1 MRWEILMT
9 NILCLDDYIDY
20 LAEKG
25 SSWVCC
31 DCVECPETRSGAESH
46 YDDFTYEAIYFK
58 LIGRDCGNPGTWKWS
73 QTIET
78 GGYREDYDVIADG
91 ERFFN
96 RCVCADSQFVCY
108 EYIPAKAH
116 QPPSQGR
123 RLEVECPHCW
133 LKEHREAGLIEEE
146 EE

>member
-1 MRWEILMT
+1 MT
-9 NILCLDDYIDY
+9 NILCLDDYIEY

-25 SSWVCC
+25 SSWICC
-31 DCVECPETRSGAESH
+31 DDPQCPSTREDAEYRYS
-46 YDDFTYEAIYFK
+46 DFTYEAIYFK

-96 RCVCADSQFVCY
+96 RCVCDDSQFACY
-108 EYIPAKAH
+108 EYDVDRKE
-116 QPPSQGR
+116 